1 MNSSGPS
8 DRDTVDRLAE
18 EFAERHRRGER
29 PSASEY
35 ADRYPEHAEQIRD
48 LFPALALIER
58 AKPDSAEPT
67 ADHAGGG
74 NAEGRHLER
83 LGDFRILA
91 EVGRGGMGIVYE
103 AEQES
108 LGRRVALK
116 VLPGHALLDPRQLV
130 RFKREARAAARLHHT
145 NIVPVFG
152 VGEQDGLHYYV
163 MQFIR
168 GQSLDSVLE
177 ELRRLRQSQPP
188 VAGARLVVADDRRGS
203 EGSNRDEATAV
214 ARSLLTGQ
222 FAPHQPDPSA
232 VGDRPITDE
241 PSPQPE
247 RLAPGQPQH
256 PTAATPSAV
265 GDSPVVVHASGRA
278 DLSSLSSSRHGY
290 WQGVA
295 RVGVQVA
302 EALAYAHGQVIL
314 HRDIK
319 PSNLL
324 LDARGNVWVAD
335 FGLAKSGEGE
345 DLTHTGD
352 VVGTLRYL
360 APERLEG
367 QSDARGDV
375 FSLGLTLYELL
386 TLRPAFDATDRE
398 RLIRQVTDCEPP
410 RPRLVEPGVPRD
422 LETIVLKAIARERTN
437 RYATAEGLAE
447 DLQRFVEGRPIRARR
462 VSATERFG
470 RWCKRNPVV
479 AGLTAAVFA
488 LLVVVAAVASV
499 GYVQTRLALSREGE
513 QREAAVAAE
522 KAMRRQWYAAT
533 INLMQQAWDTGQMGR
548 LRDLLLETEAYPD
561 RGFEW
566 YYWQR
571 LCHLEERTFIGH
583 RAGLLSVS
591 WSPNGKLLATG
602 SVDGTARVW
611 RISDGRDL
619 LVLRGHMGYVRS
631 VSWSVDGTRL
641 ATASEDGTVKV
652 WDATDGHKLFELTG
666 HAAPVYSVAW
676 SPKGTWLATGSEDG
690 TALVWPSTGGPELRT
705 FRGPCSAVSSMGFSP
720 CGVWSVSWSEDEK
733 RLATGSC
740 DGTVRIWHVGGGR
753 EPVELVKCRRGV
765 NCVSLSPDGRRLAT
779 TSWDDTARVWDA
791 SDGRESLVLSG
802 PPSRMS
808 CVSWSGDGKRLAAV
822 TGDGTAKVWD
832 ADSGKEIL
840 ILRGHTGPIGYSAWS
855 PGLISSVSWSPD
867 GTRLATASGDGT
879 AKVWD
884 AAGGL
889 ESLTLRGHTG
899 PITYQGWNPTLVS
912 SVAWSPDGRRLAT
925 GGHDGVAKIWD
936 ATDGQEQVSVER
948 LGGEVWFVCWSPDGN
963 RLATASDD
971 GIVKILDAVS
981 GQQSLKLEGHRKT
994 VYSVAWSPDRTRL
1007 ATGGVDGTV
1016 RLWDAA
1022 SGRERRTPMTGHASG
1037 VWSVSWSPDGK
1048 RLATCS
1054 TDRTARIWDAE
1065 SGRELLIFERHRSP
1079 VLFVSWSP
1087 DGHRLA
1093 TGNRDGT
1100 AKVWDA
1106 ASGHELLTLE
1116 GHTGAVWS
1124 PRWSPDGRRLATASE
1139 DGTAKVWDLASG
1151 RELLTLKGHRSAL
1164 SSVAWSPDG
1173 QRLAT
1178 ASHDGSVKIWDAA
1191 SAESVEGW
1199 ARQESDVRELLA
1211 RNTYSGPAARGF
1223 IQTWLL
1229 LLPLHLVQ
1237 GETGEEGL
1245 DRHQLPGEGQLRPRP
1260 GEPVRVGGRKFVWRE
1275 YRSPGP
1281 FVKFNAVLRQVS
1293 EQSVVYAVCYVES
1306 DHDRDGLWVQAGADN
1321 QSKLYLNGRQI
1332 YQCRLSNRPLW
1343 SLDTVGPVALKQ
1355 GVNVLVLKVVND
1367 VGAWEGCVRLVDD
1380 AGLPV
1385 QGIRVRLTP

>member
-1 MNSSGPS
+1 MNSSNPS

-29 PSASEY
+29 PSILEY

-48 LFPALALIER
+48 LFPALAVIEQ
-58 AKPDSAEPT
+58 AKPD
-67 ADHAGGG
+67 AGEQTGSYTEAVDG
-74 NAEGRHLER
+74 LDRQLER

-116 VLPGHALLDPRQLV
+116 VLPGHALLDHRQLV
-130 RFKREARAAARLHHT
+130 RFKREARAAAKLHHT

-168 GQSLDSVLE
+168 GQSLDAVLQ
-177 ELRRLRQSQPP
+177 ELRRLRRSQPAEADVRP
-188 VAGARLVVADDRRGS
+188 VVADDRRGS
-203 EGSNRDEATAV
+203 EGSSHDEATAV
-214 ARSLLTGQ
+214 ARSLLTGR

-232 VGDRPITDE
+232 VGDRPTTDE
-241 PSPQPE
+241 PSPRPE
-247 RLAPGQPQH
+247 KLAPSPPQH
-256 PTAATPSAV
+256 PTAATPSAIN
-265 GDSPVVVHASGRA
+265 DSPAVVHSAGRA
-278 DLSSLSSSRHGY
+278 DLSSLSNSKHGY

-302 EALAYAHGQVIL
+302 EALAYAHGQGIL

-335 FGLAKSGEGE
+335 FGLAKAGDGE

-352 VVGTLRYL
+352 VIGTLRYL
-360 APERLEG
+360 APERLG
-367 QSDARGDV
+367 GRSDARGDV

-422 LETIVLKAIARERTN
+422 LETIVLKAIAREPTH
-437 RYATAEGLAE
+437 RYATAMGLAE

-462 VSATERFG
+462 VSASERFG

-499 GYVQTRLALSREGE
+499 GYVQTRLALSREGV
-513 QREAAVAAE
+513 QREAAEVAE
-522 KAMRRQWYAAT
+522 LAMRRQWYAAT

-548 LRDLLLETEAYPD
+548 LRELLAETEAYPD

-571 LCHLEERTFIGH
+571 LCHLDERTFIGH
-583 RAGLLSVS
+583 RAGLLSVC
-591 WSPNGKLLATG
+591 WSPDGQRLATG
-602 SVDGTARVW
+602 GVDGTARVW
-611 RISDGRDL
+611 RVSDGREL
-619 LVLRGHMGYVRS
+619 LVLRGHIGYVRS
-631 VSWSVDGTRL
+631 VSWCPDGTRL

-652 WDATDGHKLFELTG
+652 WDATDGHKIFELTG
-666 HAAPVYSVAW
+666 HVAPVYSVAW

-690 TALVWPSTGGPELRT
+690 TARVWTASGDRELLT
-705 FRGPCSAVSSMGFSP
+705 FRGPCSAVSTMTFSP

-740 DGTVRIWHVGGGR
+740 DGTVRVCHVGVGR
-753 EPVELVKCRRGV
+753 EPVELVKCSRGV
-765 NCVSLSPDGRRLAT
+765 NCVTWSPDGRRLAT

-791 SDGRESLVLSG
+791 ATGRESLVLSG

-808 CVSWSGDGKRLAAV
+808 SVSWSRDGKRLAAV

-832 ADSGKEIL
+832 ADSGKETL
-840 ILRGHTGPIGYSAWS
+840 ILRGHTGPIGYAAWS
-855 PGLISSVSWSPD
+855 PGLISSVAWSPD

-884 AAGGL
+884 AAGGH
-889 ESLTLRGHTG
+889 ESLTLGGHTG
-899 PITYQGWNPTLVS
+899 PIQYQGWIPALVS

-936 ATDGQEQVSVER
+936 ATDGHEHLSLER
-948 LGGEVWFVCWSPDGN
+948 LGGEVWFVCWSPDGT

-971 GIVKILDAVS
+971 GIVKIFDAVS
-981 GQQSLKLEGHRKT
+981 GHQSLKLEGHRNT
-994 VYSVAWSPDRTRL
+994 VYTVSWSPDGTRL
-1007 ATGGVDGTV
+1007 ATGGVDGTMKV
-1016 RLWDAA
+1016 WDAA
-1022 SGRERRTPMTGHASG
+1022 SGHELRTITGHASG

-1054 TDRTARIWDAE
+1054 TDRTARIWEAD
-1065 SGRELLIFERHRSP
+1065 SGRELLVLERHTRP
-1079 VLFVSWSP
+1079 VASVSWSP

-1093 TGNRDGT
+1093 TGSRDAT
-1100 AKVWDA
+1100 AKLWDA

-1124 PRWSPDGRRLATASE
+1124 PCWSPDGRRLATASE

-1178 ASHDGSVKIWDAA
+1178 ASHDGSVKIWEAA

-1211 RNTYSGPAARGF
+1211 RNTYSGPDARGF
-1223 IQTWLL
+1223 IQAWLL
-1229 LLPLHLVQ
+1229 LLPLPLAQ

-1260 GEPVRVGGRKFVWRE
+1260 GEPVLVGGREYVWRE
-1275 YRSPGP
+1275 YRSPWP
-1281 FVKFNAVLRQVS
+1281 FVKFNAVLRQVA

-1306 DHDRDGLWVQAGADN
+1306 DHDRDGLWVQCGADN
-1321 QSKLYLNGRQI
+1321 QSKVYLNGRQI
-1332 YQCRLSNRPLW
+1332 YQFRLSNRALW

-1355 GVNVLVLKVVND
+1355 GVNVLLLKVVND
-1367 VGAWEGCVRLVDD
+1367 VGAWEGCLRLVDD
-1380 AGLPV
+1380 AGLPA